1 MTYSEGDLEKS
12 FKEATSRIEAQLTG
26 APPDL
31 SSAMRRRLRTRARV
45 ARMTAAVGVIA
56 LIAGV
61 VLAAKSPRDSS
72 ENLTASTRH
81 PGTVLVGLPD
91 GSRFRV
97 DNLDAISDRTS
108 PRVTISSPIKLNNS
122 CCPYTSVSFGARVEL
137 PTGKLFD
144 SWTTSTG
151 VQFNVYR
158 RPGGVPIATSTI
170 GPFAMTIDLRS
181 SSPETFRKDLDTV
194 SVDLVHGFP
203 VLGKA
208 SRPSDSNI
216 RPSASFEFDANTPLM
231 TLGESTCQGASVTD
245 PVDADFPTTNRC
257 FPDAGVEINLQDS
270 QPGASIEALHR
281 SISRLDVH
289 RISG

>member
-1 MTYSEGDLEKS
+1 MTNSEGDLEKS
-12 FKEATSRIEAQLTG
+12 FEEATSRIEAQLSG

-45 ARMTAAVGVIA
+45 ARMTAVVGVAA

-61 VLAAKSPRDSS
+61 VLAAKSPRDGS

-81 PGTVLVGLPD
+81 PGTVLIGLPD

-97 DNLDAISDRTS
+97 ANLDAISDRTS
-108 PRVTISSPIKLNNS
+108 PRVTISSAIKLNNS
-122 CCPYTSVSFGARVEL
+122 CCPYTYVSFEDRAEL
-137 PTGKLFD
+137 PSGNLLD
-144 SWTTSTG
+144 SWTTSTR

-158 RPGGVPIATSTI
+158 RPGGVPTATSTI

-203 VLGKA
+203 VLGRA
-208 SRPSDSNI
+208 SRPADSNI
-216 RPSASFEFDANTPLM
+216 RPSASFEFDASTPLM
-231 TLGESTCQGASVTD
+231 TLSESGCQGSSVTD
-245 PVDADFPTTNRC
+245 PVDADFPTTTRC
-257 FPDAGVEINLQDS
+257 FPEAGVEITLQDS

-281 SISRLDVH
+281 SISRLDIY
-289 RISG
+289 RIHG